1 MGDSVGQ
8 INLGLDINQKSFNS
22 QLQGISKG
30 AERSVGSAFSG
41 LGKMIGVALGTAAIV
56 SFTKSCLDLG
66 SDLAEV
72 QNVVD
77 VTFGS
82 MSKQV
87 NEFASS
93 AIETFGLSETVA
105 KKMMGTYGAMSK
117 SFGFSTS
124 QAFDMS
130 KAITGLTADVASFYN
145 LNTDEA
151 YTKMKS
157 IWTGE
162 TESLKEL
169 GVVMTQTALDQY
181 ALNNGFGKTTAK
193 MTEQEKVMLRYQFV
207 QSQLASANGDFA
219 RTSDGWANQIRVLTL
234 RYEGLKATL
243 GQGFINLFTPIV
255 KSINVLLAKL
265 STLAN
270 VFVKVTEL
278 ITGKKSQGVA
288 TSINEVAAAGTGLDT
303 ATDSANGLG
312 SAISDAG
319 KSAKKAAKEALGL
332 SSFDKLNNISD
343 TSSDSGSGSGGSS
356 GTSSGV
362 GLSDITTG
370 GTMLDDVEVN
380 PAIEDAINKIKT
392 AIQPTIDALGNL
404 KTALIPFKDFVVQ
417 GLMDFYNN
425 FLIPVASWTLG
436 KGLPTLIN
444 VLADGL
450 AKINWKPINVAL
462 ANFWTELAKF
472 DINIGEGLL
481 WIWEHVLVP
490 FGTWTANNVVPNF
503 IQGLANVISIANGI
517 ITALQPLGVWLWDK
531 FLQPLAK
538 WTGGVVAKVLDTIVS
553 ALGGISTWISNNE
566 GAVRGITIALGLFFA
581 AWEVATLTEFIIN
594 AGGVVGVLGNMLT
607 AFKTLTIAKV
617 ADKAETLAIG
627 ALYVKDFIVKIAQGT
642 AALVQQ
648 GVQWI
653 ASTAMKVADTA
664 ATVAST
670 VATTAATVATTAFG
684 VALSVLTSPIT
695 LVIAA
700 IAALVGGIILL
711 IKNWDTVK
719 DVASKCWD
727 SIKSTVSA
735 GVDKIKA
742 LFNVIVDF
750 VKNNWQGLLLLI
762 VNPFAGAFKLI
773 YDNCATFRNTIN
785 TLLTE
790 VKGFFAGLW
799 TGITEIFKNVGTWFG
814 EKFTAACTNIKA
826 GFNGIGSFFTGVWSN
841 IKGAFGNVSDWFKNT
856 FSKAWKAVKD
866 VFSSGGKVF
875 DGIKDGILN
884 GLKSVINALIG
895 GINKVISI
903 PFEGLNNALT
913 KIKNIDILGA
923 KPFNFISTI
932 STPKIP
938 ALAQGGYVKANTPQ
952 LAMIGD
958 NRHHGEVV
966 APEDKLQ
973 SLLDKA
979 VSAGGA
985 GRLEMLEIMALL
997 RDILNVLKIIGDKDL
1012 IAYITSSE
1020 LFKSLQR
1027 EAKDYTYKTGKP
1039 AF

>member
-124 QAFDMS
+124 QAYDMS

-270 VFVKVTEL
+270 MFVKVTEL
-278 ITGKKSQGVA
+278 ITGKKSQGAA

-332 SSFDKLNNISD
+332 SSFDKLNNISEN
-343 TSSDSGSGSGGSS
+343 TSSDSGSGGGGSS
-356 GTSSGV
+356 GSSSGG

-380 PAIEDAINKIKT
+380 PAIEESINKIKT
-392 AIQPTIDALGNL
+392 AIQPTIEALGNL
-404 KTALIPFKDFVVQ
+404 KIALIPFKDFVVQ
-417 GLMDFYNN
+417 GLTDFYNN
-425 FLIPVASWTLG
+425 FLVPVAKWTLG

-450 AKINWKPINVAL
+450 SKINWKPINTAL

-490 FGTWTANNVVPNF
+490 FGTWTVNNVVPDF

-517 ITALQPLGVWLWDK
+517 IKALQPLGIWLWNS
-531 FLQPLAK
+531 FLQPLAS
-538 WTGGVVAKVLDTIVS
+538 WTGGVIASVLDAIVL

-581 AWEVATLTEFIIN
+581 AWKLATLTEFIIN
-594 AGGVVGVLGNMLT
+594 AGGVTAAFGSMLT
-607 AFKTLTIAKV
+607 ALKALTIAKI

-627 ALYVKDFIVKIAQGT
+627 ALYVKDFLVGIVQSTAAMIKQAVQYGVST
-642 AALVQQ
+642 AALIANKVA
-648 GVQWI
+648 VV
-653 ASTAMKVADTA
+653 ASTA
-664 ATVAST
+664 
-670 VATTAATVATTAFG
+670 ATTAATVATTAFG
-684 VALSVLTSPIT
+684 VAMSILTSPIT
-695 LVIAA
+695 LIIAA
-700 IAALVGGIILL
+700 IAALVSGIILL

-719 DVASKCWD
+719 EAGAKCWEG
-727 SIKSTVSA
+727 IKTAWITASA
-735 GVDKIKA
+735 WFSEKVVTPI
-742 LFNVIVDF
+742 
-750 VKNNWQGLLLLI
+750 
-762 VNPFAGAFKLI
+762 
-773 YDNCATFRNTIN
+773 
-785 TLLTE
+785 
-790 VKGFFAGLW
+790 KGFFTGMWSNLKSGASSTW
-799 TGITEIFKNVGTWFG
+799 TGIKNTF
-814 EKFTAACTNIKA
+814 
-826 GFNGIGSFFTGVWSN
+826 S
-841 IKGAFGNVSDWFKNT
+841 NVSDWFKNT

-903 PFEGLNNALT
+903 PFEGLNKALT

-932 STPKIP
+932 STPAIP

-979 VSAGGA
+979 VANGGGNKLQMA
-985 GRLEMLEIMALL
+985 EIMALL

-1020 LFKSLQR
+1020 MFKSLQK